1 MEMAWCSKCHADVSL
16 AHAVA
21 ELPCPACGGSSF
33 FLMAD
38 VVERESLLLEAERML
53 RLGRWP
59 DAADALKRCFDRE
72 LISAA
77 DLNLSAANLEWRK
90 QCAAAAGDLV
100 AGGGLPLDSF
110 RFALVAEYD
119 EYVVEWLLREYRGI
133 RLIPD
138 GGSYLVEGC

>member
-21 ELPCPACGGSSF
+21 ELPCPACGGTSF

-38 VVERESLLLEAERML
+38 DGQRETLLFEAERMM

-77 DLNLSAANLEWRK
+77 DLNLSVAAS
-90 QCAAAAGDLV
+90 
-100 AGGGLPLDSF
+100 PLILS
-110 RFALVAEYD
+110 ASLWWPSTMSTLSNGCSGNIAE
-119 EYVVEWLLREYRGI
+119 
-133 RLIPD
+133 
-138 GGSYLVEGC
+138 